1 MRKLQPDDVAIAAVL
16 VLYLVIS
23 GLLLRDVVRIIQ
35 SATGQEQQQKQ

>member
-1 MRKLQPDDVAIAAVL
+1 MRKLQPDDVVIAAVL

-23 GLLLRDVVRIIQ
+23 GVLFRDVVRIIQ